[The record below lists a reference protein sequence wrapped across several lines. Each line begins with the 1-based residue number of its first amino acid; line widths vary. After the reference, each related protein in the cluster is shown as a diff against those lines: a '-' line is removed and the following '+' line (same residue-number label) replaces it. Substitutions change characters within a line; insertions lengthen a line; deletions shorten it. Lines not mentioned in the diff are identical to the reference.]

1 MTERTGATP
10 DERNRTTT
18 GTTEATDATAT
29 TDTSTTKPMTDA
41 DTTDTDAQPARQQM
55 KEIDHTPPVGG
66 ATRSF
71 ERRHEGR
78 PVRADGGARD
88 EEGADPEEGA
98 DAEEGEDETTT
109 DGGFTQKM
117 KEMDHTPP
125 VDGANRTFERGKD
138 NDDEDN
144 DDEDDV
150 RE

>member
-55 KEIDHTPPVGG
+55 KEIDHTPPVDG

-88 EEGADPEEGA
+88 EEGA

-138 NDDEDN
+138 NDDED
-144 DDEDDV
+144 DV

>member
-1 MTERTGATP
+1 MTERNAARHANGT
-10 DERNRTTT
+10 NR
-18 GTTEATDATAT
+18 AT
-29 TDTSTTKPMTDA
+29 TDTPTTPMTDA
-41 DTTDTDAQPARQQM
+41 DTTDTDASTDRQQM
-55 KEIDHTPPVGG
+55 KDIDHTPPVEG

-78 PVRADGGARD
+78 PVRADGGSRD
-88 EEGADPEEGA
+88 EEATADDEEG
-98 DAEEGEDETTT
+98 DEATTT

-138 NDDEDN
+138 T

-150 RE
+150 AE